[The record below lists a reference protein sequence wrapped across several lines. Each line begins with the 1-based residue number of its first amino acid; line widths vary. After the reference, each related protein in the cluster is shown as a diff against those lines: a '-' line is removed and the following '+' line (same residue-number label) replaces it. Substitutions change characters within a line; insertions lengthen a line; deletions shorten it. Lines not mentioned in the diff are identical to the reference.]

1 MFLCLPLSLN
11 YFSAAAA
18 AAAVLLEQPNHHIFG
33 FSDTWELS
41 RIFEI
46 FIEMKKSNPNKV
58 PVVKKLVEKKKGT
71 KRKNEVG
78 LDEVMILSVP
88 VGF

>member
-1 MFLCLPLSLN
+1 
-11 YFSAAAA
+11 
-18 AAAVLLEQPNHHIFG
+18 
-33 FSDTWELS
+33 
-41 RIFEI
+41 
-46 FIEMKKSNPNKV
+46 MKKSNPNKV

-88 VGF
+88 VGFFDSQFFSRRN